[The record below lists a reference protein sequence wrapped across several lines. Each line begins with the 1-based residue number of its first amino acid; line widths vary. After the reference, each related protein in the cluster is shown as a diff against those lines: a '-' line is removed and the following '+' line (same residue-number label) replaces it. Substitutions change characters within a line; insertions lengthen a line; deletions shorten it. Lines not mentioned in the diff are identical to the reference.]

1 MNKHN
6 IYQTGT
12 INSLLEAVY
21 AGDTS
26 MEQMLQHGD
35 FGLGALDNID
45 GELIIHEGICYRADA
60 TGKLHI
66 LDKDIHTP
74 FAVVNKFI
82 PEQKFTV
89 KDLDFKS
96 LEAVVAEHFISSNL
110 IYAIRVTGKF
120 QHLDLRSEHCTCR
133 PYKRLTEILP
143 NLQTTFIA
151 SNVSGVMVGVWF
163 PKYMAQL
170 NVPGFHFH
178 FIDDLRRL
186 GGHVF
191 GFQLEEA
198 TIELQVLHG
207 FQLALIENQ
216 DFYQADLNIQNESA
230 VASVEQVRT

>member
-1 MNKHN
+1 MHKHY

-26 MEQMLQHGD
+26 MEEMLRHGD

-45 GELIIHEGICYRADA
+45 GELIIHDGVCYRADA
-60 TGKLHI
+60 KGELHI

-74 FAVVNKFI
+74 FAVVNKFV
-82 PEQKFTV
+82 PEQNF
-89 KDLDFKS
+89 DLKNVDFKE
-96 LEAVVAEHFISSNL
+96 LEKLVSDHFISPNL
-110 IYAIRVTGKF
+110 IYAIRVSGRF
-120 QHLDLRSEHCTCR
+120 NHLDLRSEHCTCR

-143 NLQTTFIA
+143 SLQTTFVVDNI
-151 SNVSGVMVGVWF
+151 SGVMVGVWF

-178 FIDDLRRL
+178 FINDLRRL

-216 DFYQADLNIQNESA
+216 DFYQANLNIQNESA

>member
-1 MNKHN
+1 MHKHY

-26 MEQMLQHGD
+26 MEEMLRHGD

-45 GELIIHEGICYRADA
+45 GELIIHDGVCYRADA
-60 TGKLHI
+60 KGELHI

-74 FAVVNKFI
+74 FAVVNKFV
-82 PEQKFTV
+82 PEQHF
-89 KDLDFKS
+89 DLKNVDFKE
-96 LEAVVAEHFISSNL
+96 LEKLVSDHFISSNL
-110 IYAIRVTGKF
+110 IYAIRVSGRF
-120 QHLDLRSEHCTCR
+120 HHLDLRSEHCTCR
-133 PYKRLTEILP
+133 PYKRLTKILP
-143 NLQTTFIA
+143 SLQTTFVVDNI
-151 SNVSGVMVGVWF
+151 SGVMVGVWF

-178 FIDDLRRL
+178 FIDDLRKL

-207 FQLALIENQ
+207 FQLALIRNE
-216 DFYQADLNIQNESA
+216 DFYQANLNIQNAAA
-230 VASVEQVRT
+230 VATVEQVRT

>member
-1 MNKHN
+1 MHKHY

-26 MEQMLQHGD
+26 MEEMLRHGD

-45 GELIIHEGICYRADA
+45 GELIIHDGVCYRADA
-60 TGKLHI
+60 KGELHI

-74 FAVVNKFI
+74 FAVVNKFV
-82 PEQKFTV
+82 PEQHF
-89 KDLDFKS
+89 DLKNVDFKE
-96 LEAVVAEHFISSNL
+96 LEKLVSDHFISPNL
-110 IYAIRVTGKF
+110 IYAIRVSGRF
-120 QHLDLRSEHCTCR
+120 HHLDLRSEHCTCR

-143 NLQTTFIA
+143 SLQTTFVVDNI
-151 SNVSGVMVGVWF
+151 SGVMVGVWF

-178 FIDDLRRL
+178 FIDDLRKL

-198 TIELQVLHG
+198 TVELQVLHG
-207 FQLALIENQ
+207 FQLALIRNE

-230 VASVEQVRT
+230 VATVEQVRT

>member
-1 MNKHN
+1 MHKHY

-26 MEQMLQHGD
+26 MEEILRHGD

-45 GELIIHEGICYRADA
+45 GELIIHDGVCYRADA
-60 TGKLHI
+60 KGVLHI

-74 FAVVNKFI
+74 FAVVNKFV
-82 PEQKFTV
+82 PEQHF
-89 KDLDFKS
+89 DLKNVDFKE
-96 LEAVVAEHFISSNL
+96 LEKLVADHFVSPNL
-110 IYAIRVTGKF
+110 IYAIRVSGRF
-120 QHLDLRSEHCTCR
+120 HHLDLRSEHCTCR

-143 NLQTTFIA
+143 SLQTTFVVDNI
-151 SNVSGVMVGVWF
+151 SGVMVGVWF

-178 FIDDLRRL
+178 FIDDSRKL

-198 TIELQVLHG
+198 TVELQVLHNL
-207 FQLALIENQ
+207 QLALIRNE

-230 VASVEQVRT
+230 VATVEQVRT